1 VGSSEPAVFFLRK
14 QPTNYIPKGIT
25 MYIEL
30 IEEDLPRVD
39 PDVLVSLNI
48 TEEDLGSDS
57 ISSMIANIY
66 RNQGE

>member
-1 VGSSEPAVFFLRK
+1 
-14 QPTNYIPKGIT
+14 

-48 TEEDLGSDS
+48 TEEDLNSDS